1 MVEQFAGRFPLWLAP
16 TQAVLATI
24 VTEANDYA
32 LDLQNQLLAAG
43 LRAEVDLRNEKISYK
58 VREHSLQKVPVLLA
72 LGRRE
77 AEEKT
82 VTVRRLGSK
91 EQQTLLFED
100 FLVQLQAEATPPAL
114 R

>member
-1 MVEQFAGRFPLWLAP
+1 MCIRDS
-16 TQAVLATI
+16 
-24 VTEANDYA
+24 DYA
-32 LDLQNQLLAAG
+32 LDLQIQLLAAG

-58 VREHSLQKVPVLLA
+58 VREHSLLKVPVLLA

-91 EQQTLLFED
+91 EQETLLFED
-100 FLVQLQAEATPPAL
+100 FLVQLQEEATPPAL

>member
-1 MVEQFAGRFPLWLAP
+1 MLA
-16 TQAVLATI
+16 V
-24 VTEANDYA
+24 
-32 LDLQNQLLAAG
+32 G

-58 VREHSLQKVPVLLA
+58 VREHSLQKVPILLA

-77 AEEKT
+77 AEGKT

-91 EQQTLLFED
+91 EQQTLSFED
-100 FLVQLQAEATPPAL
+100 FLVQLQAEAKPPTL